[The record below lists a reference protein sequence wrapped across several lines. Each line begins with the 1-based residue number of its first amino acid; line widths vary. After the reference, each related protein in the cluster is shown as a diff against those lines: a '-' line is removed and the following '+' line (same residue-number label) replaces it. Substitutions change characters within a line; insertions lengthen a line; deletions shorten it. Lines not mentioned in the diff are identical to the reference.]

1 MANRKKLQELYSKV
15 CVAGSV
21 ISEEREEE
29 ERDLEVDEIFSCNL
43 ATILARDH
51 EVVAVRLKLFSD
63 KCVVYISKNERWEKE
78 DTEYIKKIKEYL
90 KSISRNAP
98 IPLDTAFKRND
109 LKVLFKTVK
118 RYCLAKFET
127 RLEKLKKDL
136 VGESQ
141 NPHILSFKEFANIN
155 DVIEVR
161 GYKISGIC
169 SRYYKTVKDKPEIPK
184 KFLRHLKKVGSYY
197 SALVDIT
204 ACACNVKYKN
214 QFSNM
219 DVVTLKPVSINRQP
233 IFSWANIIQKFVHV
247 TKEYEKFKKR
257 CLDDDDT
264 LKKLKEVYK
273 TDTNGNPQLDS
284 EKIEQRLCLHAE
296 MNTLTNIIDSK
307 DKKPTFIAVSKYC
320 CYLCELYIKFA
331 NTKGYN
337 IFTSGAHNK
346 LYHKWVLPDT
356 KDVTLKNDALK
367 YMIAEL
373 DRIIRKELR
382 EKHIDIRARSDS
394 EGESVDSDNAKHI
407 DHSEVDD
414 LMEDSD
420 N

>member
-1 MANRKKLQELYSKV
+1 
-15 CVAGSV
+15 
-21 ISEEREEE
+21 
-29 ERDLEVDEIFSCNL
+29 
-43 ATILARDH
+43 
-51 EVVAVRLKLFSD
+51 
-63 KCVVYISKNERWEKE
+63 
-78 DTEYIKKIKEYL
+78 
-90 KSISRNAP
+90 NAP

-155 DVIEVR
+155 DVIE
-161 GYKISGIC
+161 
-169 SRYYKTVKDKPEIPK
+169 
-184 KFLRHLKKVGSYY
+184 VGSYY